1 MYHIKIIS
9 IFILL
14 LSSLYKDT
22 VQAQDSL
29 IVDKSLWRAGMS
41 LVPAMYIHSATMKGF
56 EGIPSCCPQYS
67 SGNGFL
73 GSMGFDFTY
82 DLPYYGYAIQ
92 GRVDIKGSGGDLNAT
107 EIKTIDNGS
116 ITEGIIEHHLSTSL
130 YSIGANVL
138 GNYTF
143 MPNISATVGF
153 RFASFISS
161 YFEQEERL
169 LSPNNVTFNN
179 GLRTRL
185 QYNGQIPGMSSI
197 EFGAL
202 FGARYT
208 LPLNK
213 SNSIRAIPEL
223 MYELPLTSIIQG
235 DDHWNMHSIR
245 FGVTVAYAFVQE
257 SDMSLPD
264 IENPSI
270 NIPKIAIRG
279 ATKLQAPVNTS
290 LTSLL
295 QAPMKSVLYDSSG
308 NILDNSIAVQ
318 KKVSRTMFSIINY
331 VFFDSNSAVIPDRY
345 HRIEKGTNDKYGVDQ
360 IKNDST
366 LGAYYEVLNVIGK
379 RIKDRPGTN
388 VTLIGTNSN
397 SGSESQNLALS
408 KSRAES
414 VRDYFRDIWGID
426 EEKIKIEA
434 KNLPDQPSKIN
445 TDYGDE
451 ENRRVEIITDNPEIF
466 LPLKFID
473 TSSFTI
479 VSDIKFATDRLD
491 KNNLTRWQLRAT
503 IGNKVYT
510 LQEGTTTI
518 DDTLK
523 VGVQRYVRD
532 LENNDKVLYKVVSID
547 NDGLERIL
555 AETMVPVKQIISSKN
570 RVEKYNL
577 ITFGYN
583 SSNVNETNN
592 FIIEDIKGNINDN
605 STLTIKGYTD
615 QTGTAAYN
623 RQLSLR
629 RAEEISH
636 YFQSNKI
643 ITKGVGFDEILY
655 PLQFPEGRFY
665 SRTVNIMVDTI
676 EDSN

>member
-1 MYHIKIIS
+1 
-9 IFILL
+9 
-14 LSSLYKDT
+14 
-22 VQAQDSL
+22 
-29 IVDKSLWRAGMS
+29 
-41 LVPAMYIHSATMKGF
+41 
-56 EGIPSCCPQYS
+56 
-67 SGNGFL
+67 
-73 GSMGFDFTY
+73 
-82 DLPYYGYAIQ
+82 
-92 GRVDIKGSGGDLNAT
+92 
-107 EIKTIDNGS
+107 
-116 ITEGIIEHHLSTSL
+116 
-130 YSIGANVL
+130 
-138 GNYTF
+138 
-143 MPNISATVGF
+143 
-153 RFASFISS
+153 
-161 YFEQEERL
+161 
-169 LSPNNVTFNN
+169 
-179 GLRTRL
+179 
-185 QYNGQIPGMSSI
+185 
-197 EFGAL
+197 
-202 FGARYT
+202 
-208 LPLNK
+208 
-213 SNSIRAIPEL
+213 

-264 IENPSI
+264 IENPPL